1 MLSDLSSSLISDFK
15 LSDTNFNDIF
25 SEFDLT
31 PDDLQCYHLS
41 TDEMAPIQSSHALP
55 QLNQTY
61 LPPTAIN
68 SNVQYSQPEI
78 DQILSTNALKY
89 LIEQHQSQQMNAR
102 LPSSSPLSQSS
113 LSTAGTS
120 YPEVSER
127 RDALVD

>member
-31 PDDLQCYHLS
+31 TNDLQCYHLP
-41 TDEMAPIQSSHALP
+41 TDEMAPIQSFHALP
-55 QLNQTY
+55 QLNQTF
-61 LPPTAIN
+61 LPPTVVN
-68 SNVQYSQPEI
+68 SNLHYNQPEI
-78 DQILSTNALKY
+78 DQIISTNALKY
-89 LIEQHQSQQMNAR
+89 LIEQHHSQQMNAQ

-120 YPEVSER
+120 YPEVCEPRCSR
-127 RDALVD
+127 